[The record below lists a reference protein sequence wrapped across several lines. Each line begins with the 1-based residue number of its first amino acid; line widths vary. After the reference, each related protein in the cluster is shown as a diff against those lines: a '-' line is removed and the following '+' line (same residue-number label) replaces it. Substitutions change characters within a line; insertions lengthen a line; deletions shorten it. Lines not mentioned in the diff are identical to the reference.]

1 MKPAKNMRLGRG
13 LATLMGEM
21 RATDQA
27 STSSVST
34 IPIDLLESNPFQPRG
49 MMEPAQLEELAES
62 IRTQGL
68 LQPIV
73 VRPKPGQ
80 EGRYEIVAGERRW
93 RASGLA
99 GLHEIPAVVREM
111 TDSEA
116 AVIAL
121 VENLQRE
128 NLNALDEAEGYQ
140 RLVTEFS
147 LSQDAIGYAV
157 SKSRSHV
164 TNTMRLLGLPPKLK
178 DYVHSGALS
187 AGHARALLTHP
198 DPLPIAEQVIAKGLS
213 VRQVEAIAARG
224 PRSRKPSDSEPA
236 GPDTL
241 DLQRDLS
248 HRLGQRVEIAVKRG
262 GSGKLTIWFSDLNQ
276 LDSLVE
282 QLRQS

>member
-1 MKPAKNMRLGRG
+1 MKPAKSMRLGRG

-21 RATDQA
+21 QA
-27 STSSVST
+27 AEQTSTSNVRV
-34 IPIDLLESNPFQPRG
+34 IPIDLLEPNPFQPRG
-49 MMEPAQLEELAES
+49 MMEPAQLEELTES

-68 LQPIV
+68 LQPIM
-73 VRPKPGQ
+73 VRPKPDHPD
-80 EGRYEIVAGERRW
+80 RYEIVAGERRW
-93 RASGLA
+93 RASALA

-116 AVIAL
+116 AIIAL

-147 LSQDAIGYAV
+147 LSQEAVGYAV

-164 TNTMRLLGLPPKLK
+164 TNTLRLLGLPPKLK
-178 DYVHSGALS
+178 EYVHTGALS

-224 PRSRKPSDSEPA
+224 AKPRTAPDTEPVD
-236 GPDTL
+236 PDTL

-248 HRLGQRVEIAVKRG
+248 HRLGQRVEIAVKPG
-262 GSGKLTIWFSDLNQ
+262 GSGKLTIWFSDLAQ
-276 LDSLVE
+276 VDSLVE
-282 QLRQS
+282 PLRQR